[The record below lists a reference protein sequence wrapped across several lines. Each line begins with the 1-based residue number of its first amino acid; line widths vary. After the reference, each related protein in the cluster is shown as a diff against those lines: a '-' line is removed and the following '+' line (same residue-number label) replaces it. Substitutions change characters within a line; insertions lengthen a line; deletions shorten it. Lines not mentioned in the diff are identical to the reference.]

1 MGVVPY
7 KQRGWKY
14 SNSIVLFFDLSKR
27 AKDGYSP
34 LYVERSEVQQLCCS
48 VFYFIENIK
57 KQDIT
62 KYKPGC
68 PGLLNVT

>member
-27 AKDGYSP
+27 AKDGCQP
-34 LYVERSEVQQLCCS
+34 LYVERSDVQQLCCS
-48 VFYFIENIK
+48 EFDLLFGKILKNRIK
-57 KQDIT
+57 PNT
-62 KYKPGC
+62 SRVAPAC
-68 PGLLNVT
+68 